1 MHLRD
6 DPLAL
11 ALACRILAER
21 DPHLGAET
29 REALNDAACRLFL
42 GEHVPA
48 DEIDLLA
55 YAVAASAPDHL
66 VAYA

>member
-1 MHLRD
+1 MRLRG

-11 ALACRILAER
+11 ALALAER
-21 DPHLGAET
+21 DPHLSPET

-42 GEHVPA
+42 GEHVAA

-55 YAVAASAPDHL
+55 CAIAASAPDR